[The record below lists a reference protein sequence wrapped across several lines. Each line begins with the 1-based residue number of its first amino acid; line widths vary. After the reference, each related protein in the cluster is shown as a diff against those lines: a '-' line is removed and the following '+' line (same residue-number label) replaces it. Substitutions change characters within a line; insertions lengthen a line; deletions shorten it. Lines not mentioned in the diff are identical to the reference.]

1 MPSSPFSTRKI
12 ASNFCSKVILAIK
25 KAPPNVRFV
34 SNNWGA
40 VQNKES
46 VFMILMIP
54 PPYIQSTSPL
64 EKLS

>member
-40 VQNKES
+40 VQKKSAFFYLPAS
-46 VFMILMIP
+46 VKALKM
-54 PPYIQSTSPL
+54 
-64 EKLS
+64 